1 MQGKRRE
8 GGEGAVVGKEEE
20 GGEKGGREAGSE
32 GVVVERERN
41 GVLFFFQLFFGVFG
55 RCFELYFWVLWG
67 CVTLDL

>member
-41 GVLFFFQLFFGVFG
+41 GVLFFFSYFLVFLVGVLSCIFGCFGV
-55 RCFELYFWVLWG
+55 VL
-67 CVTLDL
+67 L